1 MRILIDI
8 VHPAHVHFFRNA
20 IELWRAAG
28 DKILITARDK
38 DLAFPLLDLY
48 GLPYER
54 MGKAGTGKPAVALE
68 LVTRCFKLWR
78 LTTRF
83 KPDVMVGIAGPG
95 MAHVGW
101 ARGIPALVF
110 TDTEN
115 ATLSNRIT
123 FPFATRI
130 FTPSCYEAEVPA
142 AKNVRYDGYHELAYT
157 HPQRFTPDP
166 AVIATWGLDPG
177 DDFIVVRFVSW
188 EALHDTRDHGVTD
201 AVSLVERLRPYGKV
215 LISSEAPLPAELEPH
230 RIVAAPHC
238 IHHLLAFARLFIG
251 ESATMASESATLG
264 TPAIFVSTSTR
275 GYTNEEGAK
284 YGLVH
289 TFSDPVHGQEQAVA
303 KALEIL
309 ADPAAREQAERRRRK
324 LLADKIDVTA
334 YLLEIVAAYG
344 SDKRGKRR
352 GP

>member
-28 DKILITARDK
+28 DEVLITARDK
-38 DLAFPLLDLY
+38 DLAFTLLDLY
-48 GLPYER
+48 DLGYEN
-54 MGKAGTGKPAVALE
+54 MGKAGTGTLAVTFE
-68 LVTRCFKLWR
+68 LATRCLKLWR
-78 LTTRF
+78 LTSRF
-83 KPDVMVGIAGPG
+83 KPDVMVAIAGPG

-115 ATLSNRIT
+115 AVLSNRIT
-123 FPFATRI
+123 FPFASRI
-130 FTPSCYEAEVPA
+130 FTPSCYEAQVPA
-142 AKNVRYDGYHELAYT
+142 AKHVRYDGYHELAYT
-157 HPQRFTPDP
+157 HPRRFEPDP
-166 AVIATWGLDPG
+166 EVLATWGLDPG
-177 DDFIVVRFVSW
+177 EDFIVVRFVSW
-188 EALHDTRDHGVTD
+188 GALHDTRDHGFTD
-201 AVSLVERLRPYGKV
+201 AISLVERLQPFGKV
-215 LISSEAPLPAELEPH
+215 LITSEAPLPPELEPH
-230 RIVAAPHC
+230 RIVAEPHLA
-238 IHHLLAFARLFIG
+238 HHLLAFARLFIG

-275 GYTNEEGAK
+275 GYTNEEGSR

-289 TFSDPVHGQEQAVA
+289 TFSDPVHGQEQAVD

-309 ADPAAREQAERRRRK
+309 ADPAAQEKAERGRQR

-334 YLLEIVAAYG
+334 FLLETVAAYG
-344 SDKRGKRR
+344 SGA